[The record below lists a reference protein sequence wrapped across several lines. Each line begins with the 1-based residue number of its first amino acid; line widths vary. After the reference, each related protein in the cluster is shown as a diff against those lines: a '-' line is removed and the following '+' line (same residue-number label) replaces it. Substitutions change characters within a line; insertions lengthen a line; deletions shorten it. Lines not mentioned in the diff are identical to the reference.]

1 MCSAGFYGNRCYGD
15 YCSPNP
21 CKSNGTCFGAE
32 GGYYCDCPPGRK
44 GLLCENS
51 CELNRYGRNCANA
64 CNCSARGTCDPRDGS
79 CSCFRGYKGEN
90 CEKRKLNS
98 ISSGISLVQ

>member
-1 MCSAGFYGNRCYGD
+1 MLVFTAIAA
-15 YCSPNP
+15 
-21 CKSNGTCFGAE
+21 TAIIA
-32 GGYYCDCPPGRK
+32 
-44 GLLCENS
+44 LLTRVKAMERVSVQRVDIIATVLRVARAFCA